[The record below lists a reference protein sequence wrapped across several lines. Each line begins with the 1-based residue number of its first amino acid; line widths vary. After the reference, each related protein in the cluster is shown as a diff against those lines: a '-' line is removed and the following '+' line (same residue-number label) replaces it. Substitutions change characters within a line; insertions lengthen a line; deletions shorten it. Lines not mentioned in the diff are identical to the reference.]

1 MPRLPRVN
9 FTIRTELTGP
19 RTSPEREKFLKLVK
33 KIDIVPE
40 IQDLLA
46 KPTWAVASLLPP
58 SARPRRDAFQRRTA
72 EEEEEFKLATQ
83 QEDDSAK
90 EITREKLHHLLKL
103 SALPRPKDEREEK
116 SMLADLRSQVHFVK
130 EIQKVDTTGVEP
142 LVAIRDETAEARE
155 ENTFTK
161 ASLAEFI
168 ALEEKKGS
176 HGTIRRRKDTFQVT
190 SYTTDGGNE
199 EDVPPAWA
207 KVENPFD
214 LGTGGELRRMGKFF
228 MVKKTKKDS
237 SAPKAAD
244 IVAP

>member
-58 SARPRRDAFQRRTA
+58 SARPARDAFMRRTA
-72 EEEEEFKLATQ
+72 DEEEELKLATQ
-83 QEDDSAK
+83 QEEDSAR
-90 EITREKLHHLLKL
+90 EITREKLHHLLRL

-142 LVAIRDETAEARE
+142 LVAIRDETDEARA

-168 ALEEKKGS
+168 ALEEKKGDY
-176 HGTIRRRKDTFQVT
+176 GTIRRRKDTFQVT
-190 SYTTDGGNE
+190 SYTPID
-199 EDVPPAWA
+199 EDQEDQPAAWA
-207 KVENPFD
+207 RIENPFD
-214 LGTGGELRRMGKFF
+214 LGTGGELRKMGKFF
-228 MVKKTKKDS
+228 VVKKTKKI
-237 SAPKAAD
+237 SAEAKQD
-244 IVAP
+244 VVAP